1 MVRPWKSGAWAQ
13 GAERRVFVPKV
24 GQKGHPINNK
34 ALTRR
39 ALLLMGRLAVTYFR
53 AGNPHYHRR
62 RVVSPSCSGWEGVG
76 PTRYGCQA
84 NGWEVD
90 PFGSTPRILWACRFN
105 NPEEVQLGLNR
116 QQQALSPLSSYSVLS
131 PFDSVLHFTQGYR
144 IKSHGQLVSVSLT
157 CCHASTPD
165 LSTRW
170 SSATLQVTYI
180 TGRLISRQVS
190 RLDAFSAYLFRT

>member
-1 MVRPWKSGAWAQ
+1 
-13 GAERRVFVPKV
+13 
-24 GQKGHPINNK
+24 
-34 ALTRR
+34 
-39 ALLLMGRLAVTYFR
+39 VTYFR

-76 PTRYGCQA
+76 PTRYGRQA
-84 NGWEVD
+84 NGWEID
-90 PFGSTPRILWACRFN
+90 RFGSTPRILGRFGFN
-105 NPEEVQLGLNR
+105 NVEEVRLGLDR
-116 QQQALSPLSSYSVLS
+116 QHKALQPLSHQGLNGGGWFYPS
-131 PFDSVLHFTQGYR
+131 PFMARRPVSPCGAHIHPSRFFTQGYR

-157 CCHASTPD
+157 CYHASTPD

-170 SSATLQVTYI
+170 STATLQVTYI

>member
-1 MVRPWKSGAWAQ
+1 
-13 GAERRVFVPKV
+13 
-24 GQKGHPINNK
+24 
-34 ALTRR
+34 
-39 ALLLMGRLAVTYFR
+39 MGRLAVTYFR

-76 PTRYGCQA
+76 PTRYGRQA

-90 PFGSTPRILWACRFN
+90 LQVVYAPHSAWAYGVN
-105 NPEEVQLGLNR
+105 NPEEVLLGLNR
-116 QQQALSPLSSYSVLS
+116 QHKLLEAALGFYSALGTEHS
-131 PFDSVLHFTQGYR
+131 ALLFTQGYR

-170 SSATLQVTYI
+170 STATL
-180 TGRLISRQVS
+180 
-190 RLDAFSAYLFRT
+190 